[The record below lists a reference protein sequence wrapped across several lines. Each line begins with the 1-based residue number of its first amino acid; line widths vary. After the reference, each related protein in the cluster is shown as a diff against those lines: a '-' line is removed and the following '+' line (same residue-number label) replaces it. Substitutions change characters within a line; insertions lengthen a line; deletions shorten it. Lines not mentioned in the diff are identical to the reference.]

1 MHDPIPRASEVLVFL
16 CVHIGMKVSRAC
28 TQIYW
33 TFRSCNLMGDDA
45 HREKAKTNVWR
56 EFARELESDKNEL
69 LEVVERFQ
77 VKGQCA
83 DEEVERQLDEV
94 IVKDVADTMAME
106 TLSRE
111 LARFLFFSY
120 LCAHN
125 VCTQA

>member
-69 LEVVERFQ
+69 LEVVERLRISIEIL
-77 VKGQCA
+77 VTTHCLHLCTHA
-83 DEEVERQLDEV
+83 CVVCLRQDNCLLL
-94 IVKDVADTMAME
+94 KSFRCR
-106 TLSRE
+106 LPWG
-111 LARFLFFSY
+111 
-120 LCAHN
+120 
-125 VCTQA
+125 